1 MINLTIN
8 NKKISVEEGATILEA
23 AKQNN
28 ILIPTMCYLEN
39 VHKFGSCRIC
49 VVEQEGAKNLQASCI
64 TPATEGMVIHTNSK
78 RVRDARRVIY
88 ELMISDHPKDCLK
101 CGRNRNCEFQE
112 LGELIQIENSRF
124 EGERSK
130 EYIDDTSPSIVRDAS
145 KCILCRRCV
154 TICNEVQGVGILNS
168 QFRGFSTVVS
178 PGGELPLNSS
188 ACTFCGQC
196 TTVCPVDAL
205 KEKDATRKVW
215 EALLDPKKTVVIQTA
230 PAIRAA
236 LGEEF
241 DYEPGTSVTG
251 KMTSALKEMKFDY
264 VFDTNFAADL
274 TILEEGT
281 ELLKRLALYFY
292 GKGLI
297 TKEQLDKTGFG
308 ETEHEEHKGNS
319 KNKGHAEEPPVLPMI
334 TSCSPGWINYI
345 EHFYPG
351 QLGNLS
357 SCKSPHMMLGA
368 LIKSYF
374 APKIGVDPKDVFVV
388 SVMPCTAKKYEITR
402 PEMVNGGYPNVD
414 AVITTRE
421 LARMIKDAG
430 IDFTE
435 LPDTPFDNPLGLSTG
450 AADIFGVPG
459 GVMEAAL
466 RTVYEVVTGR
476 ELPFEQLHV
485 KPIQGLARIKA
496 ADITIEDAKEEWSFL
511 NGVTVKI
518 ATTSGLLG
526 ASELMEA
533 VKAGESPYHF
543 IEVMGCPGGC
553 ISGGGQPRLTDTAKR
568 LKRIQALYTEDE
580 GKQYRKSHENPYI
593 QKLYEEYLGHPLGHL
608 SHELLHTTYTQKSAY

>member
-8 NKKISVEEGATILEA
+8 NKKISAESGITILEA

-28 ILIPTMCYLEN
+28 IIIPTMCYLAG

-49 VVEQEGAKNLQASCI
+49 VVEQEGLKNLQASCI
-64 TPATEGMVIHTNSK
+64 TPVTEGMVIQTNSR
-78 RVRDARRVIY
+78 RVRSARKVLY
-88 ELMISDHPKDCLK
+88 ELMLSDHPKNCLQ
-101 CGRNRNCEFQE
+101 CARNQDCEFQR
-112 LGELIQIENSRF
+112 LGELIQIEESRF
-124 EGERSK
+124 EGEKSK
-130 EYIDDTSPSIVRDAS
+130 DYVDDTSPSVIRDAS

-154 TICNEVQGVGILNS
+154 TVCNDVQGVGILNS
-168 QFRGFSTVVS
+168 QFRGFASIVS
-178 PGGELPLNSS
+178 PGQDLPLNSS

-205 KEKDATRKVW
+205 KEKDSTKKVW
-215 EALLDPKKTVVIQTA
+215 AALQDPSKTVFIQTA

-241 DYEPGTSVTG
+241 GYAPGNSVTG
-251 KMTSALKEMKFDY
+251 KMVSALKDMNFDY
-264 VFDTNFAADL
+264 IFDTNFAADL

-281 ELLKRLALYFY
+281 ELLMRLTQYLFA
-292 GKGLI
+292 KNVI
-297 TKEQLDKTGFG
+297 TSEQLTKTGFKAA
-308 ETEHEEHKGNS
+308 ETV
-319 KNKGHAEEPPVLPMI
+319 PTLPMI

-351 QLGNLS
+351 QLDNLS

-374 APKIGVDPKDVFVV
+374 VPKIGLEPKDAFVV

-402 PEMVNGGYPNVD
+402 PEMVNDGYPNVD

-421 LARMIKDAG
+421 LGKMIKDAG
-430 IDFTE
+430 IDFKN
-435 LPDTPFDNPLGLSTG
+435 LPESEFDNPLGLSTG

-476 ELPFEQLHV
+476 ELPFDQLHV
-485 KPIQGLARIKA
+485 KPIQGLERIKSA
-496 ADITIEDAKEEWSFL
+496 EFTIEDAKPEWSFL
-511 NGVTVKI
+511 NGITVKI
-518 ATTSGLLG
+518 AATSGLKG
-526 ASELMEA
+526 ASVLLEDI
-533 VKAGESPYHF
+533 KSGQSPYHF

-553 ISGGGQPRLTDTAKR
+553 ISGGGQPRPTDHETR

-580 GKQYRKSHENPYI
+580 CKTMRKSHENPYVT
-593 QKLYEEYLGHPLGHL
+593 KLYEEYLGHPLGHK
-608 SHELLHTTYTQKSAY
+608 SHELLHTTYTMKSKY

>member
-1 MINLTIN
+1 MVNLTIN
-8 NKKISVEEGATILEA
+8 DKKISVEEGTTILEA
-23 AKQNN
+23 AKQNS
-28 ILIPTMCYLEN
+28 ILIPTMCYLED

-64 TPATEGMVIHTNSK
+64 TQVTEGMVIHTNTK
-78 RVRDARRVIY
+78 RVRDARKVIY

-112 LGELIQIENSRF
+112 LGELIQINCSRF
-124 EGERSK
+124 EGEKSK

-154 TICNEVQGVGILNS
+154 TVCNDVQGAGILNS

-178 PGGELPLNSS
+178 PGEELPLNSS
-188 ACTFCGQC
+188 ACTYCGQC

-205 KEKDATRKVW
+205 KEKDATQKVW
-215 EALLDPKKTVVIQTA
+215 KALLDPKKTVIIQTA

-241 DYEPGTSVTG
+241 GYEPGQCVTG
-251 KMTSALKEMKFDY
+251 KMASALKEMNFDY

-281 ELLKRLALYFY
+281 ELLKRLTLYFY
-292 GKGLI
+292 KKGLI
-297 TKEQLDKTGFG
+297 TKEQLAKTGFE
-308 ETEHEEHKGNS
+308 ETE
-319 KNKGHAEEPPVLPMI
+319 AVPVLPMI

-345 EHFYPG
+345 EHFYPD
-351 QLGNLS
+351 QLGSLS

-374 APKIGVDPKDVFVV
+374 APKIGFKPKDVFVV

-402 PEMVNGGYPNVD
+402 PEMVNDGVPNVD

-421 LARMIKDAG
+421 LAKMIKDAG
-430 IDFTE
+430 IDFHM
-435 LPDTPFDNPLGLSTG
+435 LPDTSFDNPLGLSTG

-485 KPIQGLARIKA
+485 KPIQGLERIKA
-496 ADITIEDAKEEWSFL
+496 AEITIEDAKDEWSFL
-511 NGVTVKI
+511 NGVNIKI
-518 ATTSGLLG
+518 AATSGLKG
-526 ASELMEA
+526 ASELLEGI
-533 VKAGESPYHF
+533 KTGESPYHF

-553 ISGGGQPRLTDTAKR
+553 ISGGGQPRLTDNEKR

-580 GKQYRKSHENPYI
+580 GKTYRKSHDNPYI
-593 QKLYEEYLGHPLGHL
+593 VQLYEEYLGHPLGHL
-608 SHELLHTTYTQKSAY
+608 SHELLHTTYARKSRY

>member
-1 MINLTIN
+1 MVNLTIN
-8 NKKISVEEGATILEA
+8 NKQISVAEGTTILEA
-23 AKQNN
+23 AKQHN

-39 VHKFGSCRIC
+39 VHQYGSCRIC
-49 VVEQEGAKNLQASCI
+49 VVEQAGAKNLQASCI
-64 TPATEGMVIHTNSK
+64 TIATEGMVIQTNTK
-78 RVRDARRVIY
+78 RVRDARKVIY

-101 CGRNRNCEFQE
+101 CARNRNCEFQE
-112 LGELIQIENSRF
+112 LGELIQIDSSRF
-124 EGERSK
+124 EGEKSK

-154 TICNEVQGVGILNS
+154 TVCNDIQGVNILNP
-168 QFRGFSTVVS
+168 QFRGFATVIS
-178 PGGELPLNSS
+178 PGQDLPLNSS
-188 ACTFCGQC
+188 ACSFCGQC

-205 KEKDATRKVW
+205 KEKDATEAVW
-215 EALLDPKKTVVIQTA
+215 AALQDPTKTVVIQTA

-241 DYEPGTSVTG
+241 GYEPGNCVTG
-251 KMTSALKEMKFDY
+251 QMASALKEMNFNY

-281 ELLKRLALYFY
+281 ELLKRLTQYFY
-292 GKGLI
+292 KNGLI
-297 TKEQLDKTGFG
+297 DKKQLAKTGFSEPE
-308 ETEHEEHKGNS
+308 ET
-319 KNKGHAEEPPVLPMI
+319 PTLPMI

-345 EHFYPG
+345 EHFYPD
-351 QLGNLS
+351 QLDNLS

-388 SVMPCTAKKYEITR
+388 SVMPCTAKKYEIAR
-402 PEMVNGGYPNVD
+402 PEMVNDGVPNVD
-414 AVITTRE
+414 AVLTTRE
-421 LARMIKDAG
+421 LAKMIKDAG
-430 IDFTE
+430 IDFNQ
-435 LPDTPFDNPLGLSTG
+435 LPESEFDNPLGLSTG

-466 RTVYEVVTGR
+466 RTVYELVTGR

-485 KPIQGLARIKA
+485 KPIQGLDRIKHA
-496 ADITIEDAKEEWSFL
+496 EFLIEDAKEEWSFL
-511 NGVTVKI
+511 NGVTVRI
-518 ATTSGLLG
+518 ATTSGLKG
-526 ASELMEA
+526 ASELLEA

-553 ISGGGQPRLTDTAKR
+553 ISGGGQPRLTDNAKR

-580 GKQYRKSHENPYI
+580 GKQYRKSHDNPYI
-593 QKLYEEYLGHPLGHL
+593 TKLYDEYLGHPLGHI
-608 SHELLHTTYTQKSAY
+608 SHELLHTTYTRKSKY